1 MHSGLGPFIHYGFH
15 WALEQGFW
23 FSLSRPGLVLCLQI
37 TMLLLHIHDG
47 LLNLVVL
54 ADKTH
59 PTRLQ
64 LTQFISNLS
73 LLVLSAPVHFLDCFL
88 HFCQLSLYPVE
99 HVLEDLIVLFP
110 TLCAIVEHQV
120 KVHDPSPLVLQ
131 LGTTVLNAFCPC
143 LDIGH
148 LAGRW
153 GGQLVSLHTER
164 V

>member
-54 ADKTH
+54 ADEAH

-64 LTQFISNLS
+64 LTQFVSNLS
-73 LLVLSAPVHFLDCFL
+73 LLVLPAPVHFLNCFI
-88 HFCQLSLYPVE
+88 HFRQLSLYPVE
-99 HVLEDLIVLFP
+99 HVLENLIVLFP
-110 TLCAIVEHQV
+110 TLCPVVEHQV
-120 KVHDPSPLVLQ
+120 EVHDPSPLLSMSWRTSLYCFQ
-131 LGTTVLNAFCPC
+131 LSAP
-143 LDIGH
+143 
-148 LAGRW
+148 
-153 GGQLVSLHTER
+153 
-164 V
+164 